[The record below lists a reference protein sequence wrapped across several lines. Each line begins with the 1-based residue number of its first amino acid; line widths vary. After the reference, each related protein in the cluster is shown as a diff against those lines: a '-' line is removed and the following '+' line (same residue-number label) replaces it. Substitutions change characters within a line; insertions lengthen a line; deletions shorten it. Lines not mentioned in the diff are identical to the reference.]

1 MRLWEPIMDPTYLIR
16 DEAALV
22 ALYGHG
28 SPASLVKEVDHVHP
42 HYRAFIEAS
51 NYVILA
57 TSGIRGM
64 DASPRGDPK
73 GFVVVEDE
81 RTLLIPDRRGN
92 NRVDTL
98 HNLVVDPRI
107 GLLFLVPGIA
117 ESLRVNGRAL
127 ISVEPSLLARFLMG
141 DKPPRSVVI
150 VKVESVYFQCP
161 RAAVRADIWNPEKF
175 SQRSVL
181 PSNGTILADL
191 SKDQSYRERD
201 RTREETVRAT
211 LY

>member
-1 MRLWEPIMDPTYLIR
+1 MDPSYFIR
-16 DEAALV
+16 DEAGLV

-51 NYVILA
+51 SYVILA
-57 TSGIRGM
+57 TSGAGGL
-64 DASPRGDPK
+64 DASPRGDPA

-81 RTLLIPDRRGN
+81 HTLLIPDRRGN

-98 HNLVVDPRI
+98 HNLVADPRI
-107 GLLFLVPGIA
+107 ALLFLVPGIA
-117 ESLRVNGRAL
+117 ESLRVNGKAT
-127 ISVEPSLLARFLMG
+127 ISIEPTLLARFAMG

-150 VKVESVYFQCP
+150 VDVETVYFQCP
-161 RAAVRADIWNPEKF
+161 RAAVRADLWNPDRF
-175 SQRSVL
+175 LQRSAL

-191 SKDQSYRERD
+191 SKDQGYRERD
-201 RTREETVRAT
+201 HTREETVRAT